1 MVIRTEPFRFADP
14 VDFPGR
20 SKLVLCLFARV
31 RLHEFHFQ

>member
-1 MVIRTEPFRFADP
+1 MVIRTEPFRFTDP